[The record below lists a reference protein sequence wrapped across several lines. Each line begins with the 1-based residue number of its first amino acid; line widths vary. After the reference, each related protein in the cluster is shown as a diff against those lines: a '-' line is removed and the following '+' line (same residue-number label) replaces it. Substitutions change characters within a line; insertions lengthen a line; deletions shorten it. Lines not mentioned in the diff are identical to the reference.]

1 MEIHKILLLL
11 CLNSSITLL
20 AQNPF
25 GFMGDTS
32 STRDIYGYDSRR
44 EAPKYGY
51 NNYTQAVL
59 TMMDQNNFEGN
70 TIRQFSLENLL
81 KRSFQVDQV
90 DPNLRFKDQPAFGG
104 CTGFLIAPN
113 IMVTAAHCIS
123 TDAHEIKNG
132 KVISHVPNADKYGQ
146 FNYDK
151 KYWVFD
157 YTNDIRTIQRF
168 STTYGYFLEANI
180 PSSNRFMVR
189 KVLVSVL
196 DWKNKIDYAVIE
208 LDRSTTRDPFRFRTG
223 AKVEKGDKLAMIGS
237 PSGVPL
243 KLTDGAKVKINSA
256 THWFGTNLDAFGGN
270 SGGPVYNT
278 EGLGLIEGILVRG
291 RIDRG
296 LKGYFIDETCNCI
309 KEVKYGDDEVSSV
322 MDDWFNL
329 AEGGKSTEVQRIT
342 SLPWDVKIRA
352 VYDNLSF
359 AIENNDQNRFDKW
372 LIYTWIVTED
382 TVDIVKETL
391 RDNAPLAILTLKYDR
406 TGMFQ
411 SLLDAGVNYK
421 GKDQDDRDLL
431 YYAIYF
437 GNTEAVEAIISK
449 GYNLTHSDNR
459 GRTPLYWA
467 IDIYSNEMVKK
478 LIEKGSSVN
487 TADKD
492 GESPLHAA
500 VRKGSIGIVDLL
512 LENGANPSAKN
523 YTGQTPRKL
532 AKKLKYKTLKKLL
545 KKAEKGQ

>member
-1 MEIHKILLLL
+1 MNFFRIFLLI
-11 CLNSSITLL
+11 CLNSSIVVL

-25 GFMGDTS
+25 GFMDDTA

-59 TMMDQNNFEGN
+59 TMMDQNSFDGS

-81 KRSFQVDQV
+81 KRSFQVDKV

-104 CTGFLIAPN
+104 CTGFLIAPD

-132 KVISHVPNADKYGQ
+132 KVISHAPNANKYGQ

-157 YTNDIRTIQRF
+157 YTNDIKTTQRY
-168 STTYGYFLEANI
+168 SSTYGYFLEADI
-180 PSSNRFMVR
+180 PSSKRFRVS
-189 KVLVSVL
+189 KVLVSVF
-196 DWKNKIDYAVIE
+196 DWKNKIDYAVIQ

-223 AKVEKGDKLAMIGS
+223 AKVVKGDKLAMIGS

-243 KLTDGAKVKINSA
+243 KLTDGAEVKINSA

-278 EGLGLIEGILVRG
+278 EGLGMIEGILVRG
-291 RIDRG
+291 RVDRG
-296 LKGYFIDETCNCI
+296 LKGFYIDEACNCV
-309 KEVKYGDDEVSSV
+309 KEVKYEDYEATSL
-322 MDDWFNL
+322 MDDWFNI

-359 AIENNDQNRFDKW
+359 AIENNDKNRFDKW
-372 LIYTWIVTED
+372 MIYTWIITED
-382 TVDIVKETL
+382 TVGLVRETL
-391 RDNAPLAILTLKYDR
+391 SEDDPLAILALKKGR
-406 TGMFQ
+406 TEMFQ
-411 SLLDAGVNYK
+411 RILETGANYK
-421 GKDQDDRDLL
+421 RKDQNGRDLL
-431 YYAIYF
+431 YNAIHY
-437 GNTEAVEAIISK
+437 GNADAIDAIISK
-449 GYNLTHSDNR
+449 GYNLTDKDDG
-459 GRTPLYWA
+459 GRTPIYWA
-467 IDIYSNEMVKK
+467 IDRYSSAIVKK
-478 LIEKGSSVN
+478 LIENGSSVN
-487 TADKD
+487 TVDKD

-500 VRKGSIGIVDLL
+500 VRTGSTSIVALL
-512 LENGANPSAKN
+512 LENGADPTHKN
-523 YTGQTPRKL
+523 YAGQTPRKL
-532 AKKLKYKTLKKLL
+532 AKKLKYKTLKKQL